1 MKEQLAF
8 YHDSKKT
15 EQHRQSLNSSCDNPF
30 SNWAQKPIDY
40 VEDNQL
46 CMPHCGSRNTQTMC

>member
-15 EQHRQSLNSSCDNPF
+15 EQHRQSLNSCDNPF